1 MTFAAYRLPDPTR
14 PCTLQ
19 YTLLLLSSLGVQGV
33 NPVTK
38 KLEISTTPNQDPLL
52 NTLPII
58 GVDIWEHAF
67 YLQYKNV
74 KADVRVVL
82 FLYFYQISTS
92 FFLEQY
98 LTAIWNVINFDE
110 AAARYEAAVTSGADA
125 AKL

>member
-1 MTFAAYRLPDPTR
+1 MMTFPAYCLPDPTR

-92 FFLEQY
+92 SF
-98 LTAIWNVINFDE
+98 
-110 AAARYEAAVTSGADA
+110 S
-125 AKL
+125 